1 VIDASTLV
9 CLDPTNRPQPAA
21 TRGAAPRPSSFEG
34 ASFGLVS
41 NTLGRSAELL
51 RAVFDA
57 LCAGVAG
64 ASAFDVVK
72 PHKSVPPSPD
82 QWARLT
88 SGATM
93 AITGFGG

>member
-1 VIDASTLV
+1 MTDASTIV
-9 CLDPTNRPQPAA
+9 CLDPTNRPQPVA
-21 TRGAAPRPSSFEG
+21 RRSIAPRPPSFDG

-57 LCAGVAG
+57 VTVDTPG
-64 ASAFDVVK
+64 ATAFDVVK

-88 SGATM
+88 SGATL

>member
-1 VIDASTLV
+1 MTAPSIV
-9 CLDPTNRPQPAA
+9 CLDPTNTPRVSASTRTAAIRP
-21 TRGAAPRPSSFEG
+21 
-34 ASFGLVS
+34 ASFDGAVVGLVS
-41 NTLGRSAELL
+41 NTLGRSQELL

-57 LCAGVAG
+57 LVGSAPG
-64 ASAFDVVK
+64 ATAFDVVK